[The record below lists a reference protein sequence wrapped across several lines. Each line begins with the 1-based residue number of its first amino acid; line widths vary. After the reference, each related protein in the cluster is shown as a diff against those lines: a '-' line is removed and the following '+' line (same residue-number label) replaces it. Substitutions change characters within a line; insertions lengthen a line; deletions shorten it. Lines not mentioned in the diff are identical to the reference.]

1 MRPFETL
8 GLRPFLYAEGAELE
22 QLRAVFHKLSRQFHP
37 DRFINASDES
47 RATAEA
53 QAAALNTDYAS
64 LRDTGA
70 LIDRVLAEAANA
82 EGATREP
89 TRGALPPEL
98 AEEYFELQEQWAEDG
113 PASPTAQASAAS
125 FLKRIEDKRA
135 QAEQAVLAL
144 ARRYPFRGFT
154 EIPSEPAPAPWTANE
169 LAPLRAA
176 VHELRYYRSFERD
189 IRQKSG
195 IQSSK

>member
-22 QLRAVFHKLSRQFHP
+22 QLRAVFHKLSRQYHP
-37 DRFINASDES
+37 DRFINASDET
-47 RATAEA
+47 RAAAEA

-64 LRDTGA
+64 LREPWA
-70 LIDRVLAEAANA
+70 LIDRVLAEAAQA
-82 EGATREP
+82 EGAAREP
-89 TRGALPPEL
+89 ARGALPPEL

-113 PASPTAQASAAS
+113 PASATAQASAAA
-125 FLKRIEDKRA
+125 FLKRIEAKRA

-144 ARRYPFRGFT
+144 AQRYPFRGFT
-154 EIPSEPAPAPWTANE
+154 ETPSEPAPTPWTPNE
-169 LAPLRAA
+169 LATLRTA